1 MHVIYFFWMG
11 LKVAI
16 FVSITPMH
24 DRQSCYAI
32 TNQVL
37 MREKSLLNSQVLEA
51 FDAFKKN

>member
-1 MHVIYFFWMG
+1 MG

-24 DRQSCYAI
+24 DRQSCYVI

-37 MREKSLLNSQVLEA
+37 MGEKSLLNSQVLEA